1 MIYQSSIMLAPTRFI
16 IKIESLLSR
25 FIWKGG
31 KQSDNKLPLVSWGKV
46 TKPYSEGGLQIRDLR
61 SQNMALG
68 AKLLWKLVTGK
79 LTWRKHALWKK
90 YYTSARWKCLDRVP
104 KVSKGSPIFTI
115 FQKFY
120 GFFNPLLT
128 WIPGNGKNVFI

>member
-1 MIYQSSIMLAPTRFI
+1 
-16 IKIESLLSR
+16 
-25 FIWKGG
+25 
-31 KQSDNKLPLVSWGKV
+31 
-46 TKPYSEGGLQIRDLR
+46 
-61 SQNMALG
+61 MALG

-90 YYTSARWKCLDRVP
+90 YYTDARWKCLDRVP

-120 GFFNPLLT
+120 GFFNPLST
-128 WIPGNGKNVFI
+128 WIPGNGKMSLSRRN